1 MNGAFQIKNKES
13 DKAYSVLTAAR
24 SSKQLQVDFRK
35 INPEIIVNIDLYL
48 VLEGVGGSFKF
59 GFFQMVHIDGF
70 IYGVYN
76 PVFPNA
82 CISVQVQLT
91 YIIMTGIAWRNNF
104 NNPVW
109 RAGTSSVC
117 KLIWGTDYGNIR
129 FNDGFPVFPQ
139 FDGKW
144 GRIYLTGAALGINI
158 VCDCF

>member
-24 SSKQLQVDFRK
+24 SSKQLQVDFPK

-91 YIIMTGIAWRNNF
+91 YIIMAGIA
-104 NNPVW
+104 
-109 RAGTSSVC
+109 
-117 KLIWGTDYGNIR
+117 
-129 FNDGFPVFPQ
+129 
-139 FDGKW
+139 
-144 GRIYLTGAALGINI
+144 
-158 VCDCF
+158 